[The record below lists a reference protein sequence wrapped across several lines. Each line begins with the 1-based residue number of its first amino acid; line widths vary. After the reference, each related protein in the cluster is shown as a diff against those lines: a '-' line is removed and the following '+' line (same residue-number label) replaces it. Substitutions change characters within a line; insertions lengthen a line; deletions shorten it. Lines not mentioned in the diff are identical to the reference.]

1 MLVIGAILSSFLLG
15 LHMPL
20 LHEVMEHGESLRWDV
35 LTIMPVLTAIAVVC
49 GWKLLRRKGVID
61 QPRR

>member
-1 MLVIGAILSSFLLG
+1 
-15 LHMPL
+15 MPL

-61 QPRR
+61 RPRR